1 MLQVL
6 FLSFGWLPPF
16 LQVLVRVVISIAF
29 LVITMRVLKLVWDIV
44 SIFFQFFGGLLSR
57 VVAFFV

>member
-1 MLQVL
+1 MLHL
-6 FLSFGWLPPF
+6 ILLSFNWLPPI
-16 LQVLVRVVISIAF
+16 LAIPVRAVISIAI
-29 LVITMRVLKLVWDIV
+29 LILAMRILKLIWDTV